1 MQVFEL
7 HVRGFA
13 SWKIQVSHT
22 LGRGTLESSW
32 MFSHFEF
39 SSVKQKWLGYEL
51 VSLIRAAACLE
62 NSPFGTWT
70 CAFIYL
76 SSMAAIEL
84 QRQNR
89 VICRSA
95 KKKKKVFFPSI
106 PVIVL
111 SFQTSQQCSIIIGSV
126 LSTINCFLFCCSCCC

>member
-95 KKKKKVFFPSI
+95 KKKKKKKGLLSINSRHSPVFPNKSA
-106 PVIVL
+106 V
-111 SFQTSQQCSIIIGSV
+111 QHY
-126 LSTINCFLFCCSCCC
+126 NWFCPLYD